1 MSIKVPYGKS
11 RDAIAAAAREL
22 FLELGY
28 AAISMDALATRASV
42 SRRTIY
48 NQYESKEAIFR
59 DVVTREWR
67 AFELLMP
74 ALDPEGDP
82 SSVMHA
88 GAMGLIQF
96 LCRDDFVALTR
107 MMIAESRHF
116 PWLNGSLA
124 RASFQP
130 LLDRFVDYL
139 RALEARGVL
148 CCRRPEIVANQLIGG
163 LTNTYFWPLVQGD
176 TTSDLPDLSEAVDEA
191 IYMVLTAYAAPLDE
205 H

>member
-11 RDAIAAAAREL
+11 RDAIAVAARDL

-28 AAISMDALATRASV
+28 ASISMDMLAERASV

-59 DVVTREWR
+59 DVITREWR
-67 AFELLMP
+67 EFELLMP
-74 ALDPEGDP
+74 ELDPEGDP
-82 SSVMHA
+82 RQVMRTSA
-88 GAMGLIQF
+88 VGLIHF
-96 LCRDDFVALTR
+96 LCRDPFVAFTR
-107 MMIAESRHF
+107 TMIAESRHF

-139 RALEARGVL
+139 RALEARGIIR
-148 CCRRPEIVANQLIGG
+148 CNKPEIVANQLIGG

-176 TTSDLPDLSEAVDEA
+176 TEAQLPDLTESVDEA
-191 IYMVLTAYAAPLDE
+191 IHMVLTAYGIE
-205 H
+205 S